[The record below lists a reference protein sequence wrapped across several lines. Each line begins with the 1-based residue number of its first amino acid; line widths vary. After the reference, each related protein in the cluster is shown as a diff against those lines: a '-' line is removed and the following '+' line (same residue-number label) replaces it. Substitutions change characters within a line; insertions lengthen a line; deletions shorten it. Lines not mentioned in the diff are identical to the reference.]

1 MSQMMPPGGTLDVRS
16 MEMNVGASKD
26 ASTMTGQR
34 QIVQDYRYSKLHGEV
49 ANSHQRQRGESPSGK
64 HAFSNTLH
72 QTFGAG
78 IKIQPPGAGMGEQSI
93 SLHATTMNNSNQ
105 TQANVSATV
114 LSGSQVTNT
123 QGKTSHE
130 YVLNQIQ
137 VQPKT
142 A

>member
-1 MSQMMPPGGTLDVRS
+1 M
-16 MEMNVGASKD
+16 A
-26 ASTMTGQR
+26 
-34 QIVQDYRYSKLHGEV
+34 
-49 ANSHQRQRGESPSGK
+49 
-64 HAFSNTLH
+64 
-72 QTFGAG
+72 
-78 IKIQPPGAGMGEQSI
+78 EQSI

-137 VQPKT
+137 VENNKPKT
-142 A
+142 AQDTVGYGDLEERVQSPFSEHQKLSNN

>member
-1 MSQMMPPGGTLDVRS
+1 M
-16 MEMNVGASKD
+16 A
-26 ASTMTGQR
+26 
-34 QIVQDYRYSKLHGEV
+34 
-49 ANSHQRQRGESPSGK
+49 
-64 HAFSNTLH
+64 
-72 QTFGAG
+72 
-78 IKIQPPGAGMGEQSI
+78 EQSI

-137 VQPKT
+137 VENNKPKT
-142 A
+142 AQDTAGYGDLEERVQSPFSEHQMLSKN